1 LTRFVVDASI
11 ATLWYAN
18 EPHSAAASVLLEGED
33 ELHAPD
39 LLFVETAN
47 ALWKKQL
54 RGEMDTEVVEDSLAH
69 LLTAGLVV
77 SQAATLLKSATRLAV
92 EARHPV
98 YDCVYLTLARQRDA
112 VLATE
117 DKRLS
122 RLAARE
128 NVRIWHPERG

>member
-1 LTRFVVDASI
+1 LTRFVLDASI
-11 ATLWYAN
+11 TTLWYAN
-18 EPHSAAASVLLEGED
+18 EPLSAAASVLLEGED

-54 RGEMDTEVVEDSLAH
+54 RDEMGAEVVEESLAH
-69 LLTAGLVV
+69 LLTVDLVIGK
-77 SQAATLLKSATRLAV
+77 AATLLKSATRLAV
-92 EARHPV
+92 AARHPV
-98 YDCVYLTLARQRDA
+98 YDCVYLTLAQEKDA

-117 DKRLS
+117 DKRLL

-128 NVRIWHPERG
+128 SVRIWSPGRG